1 MRVSTN
7 PTPNVRL
14 IDLPAESDPCTFDLW
29 ELERQTAGI
38 EPGEL
43 ATKASIDFHPS
54 ATDPILDVLLIVL
67 LACLAL
73 DLYHSIAFLLEVS
86 R

>member
-7 PTPNVRL
+7 PTPNIRL
-14 IDLPAESDPCTFDLW
+14 VDLTEQQPAGPFCLW
-29 ELERQTAGI
+29 ELERQAAGL

-54 ATDPILDVLLIVL
+54 ATDPILDVLLVL
-67 LACLAL
+67 LFACIGFELVT
-73 DLYHSIAFLLEVS
+73 SIRFLCEAM

>member
-14 IDLPAESDPCTFDLW
+14 AERPTKSEPCTFDLW
-29 ELERQTAGI
+29 EMERQTAGI

-67 LACLAL
+67 LACLVL
-73 DLYHSIAFLLEVS
+73 DFYHSIAFLLEVA

>member
-14 IDLPAESDPCTFDLW
+14 ADLCPEPEPVPFCLW
-29 ELERQTAGI
+29 ELERQAAGI

-43 ATKASIDFHPS
+43 ATKNSIDFRPS
-54 ATDPILDVLLIVL
+54 VTDPILDVLLILL
-67 LACLAL
+67 LACIGL
-73 DLYHSIAFLLEVS
+73 DLYHSLIFLLEVT